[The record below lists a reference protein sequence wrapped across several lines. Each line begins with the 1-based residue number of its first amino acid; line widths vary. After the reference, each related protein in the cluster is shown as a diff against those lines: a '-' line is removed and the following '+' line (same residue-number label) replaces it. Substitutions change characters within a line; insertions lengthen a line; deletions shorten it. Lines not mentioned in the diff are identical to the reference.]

1 MGVYAEAPTPFNEI
15 ELMNEER
22 NDCMSRKPFIA
33 GNWKMHKTVEEA
45 VQFINEVKDKLP
57 SRDVV
62 DAAIGASTLQLTAVK
77 EAAKGSELQV
87 AAQNS
92 HFEDEGA
99 FTGETSPAALEA
111 LGLEYVILGHSE
123 RREIFGE
130 TDEDV
135 NKKVK
140 AVVAHGMNPIVCV
153 GETLEQ
159 KEAGETQSVVAD
171 QVKAALA
178 GLTADQVADA
188 VLAYEPLWAIGT
200 GKTATAEDANDT
212 IKEVRQTVAE
222 EFGQE
227 AADTIRIQYGG
238 SVKPNNIAEFLAQ
251 SDIDGALVG
260 GASLEAESFLALF
273 EAVK

>member
-1 MGVYAEAPTPFNEI
+1 
-15 ELMNEER
+15 
-22 NDCMSRKPFIA
+22 
-33 GNWKMHKTVEEA
+33 
-45 VQFINEVKDKLP
+45 
-57 SRDVV
+57 
-62 DAAIGASTLQLTAVK
+62 
-77 EAAKGSELQV
+77 
-87 AAQNS
+87 
-92 HFEDEGA
+92 
-99 FTGETSPAALEA
+99 
-111 LGLEYVILGHSE
+111 
-123 RREIFGE
+123 
-130 TDEDV
+130 
-135 NKKVK
+135 
-140 AVVAHGMNPIVCV
+140 MNPIVCV

-159 KEAGETQSVVAD
+159 KEAGETQAVVAD

-227 AADTIRIQYGG
+227 AADAIRIQYGG

-260 GASLEAESFLALF
+260 GASLEADSFLALF
-273 EAVK
+273 EVVK

>member
-1 MGVYAEAPTPFNEI
+1 
-15 ELMNEER
+15 
-22 NDCMSRKPFIA
+22 
-33 GNWKMHKTVEEA
+33 
-45 VQFINEVKDKLP
+45 
-57 SRDVV
+57 
-62 DAAIGASTLQLTAVK
+62 
-77 EAAKGSELQV
+77 
-87 AAQNS
+87 
-92 HFEDEGA
+92 
-99 FTGETSPAALEA
+99 
-111 LGLEYVILGHSE
+111 
-123 RREIFGE
+123 
-130 TDEDV
+130 
-135 NKKVK
+135 
-140 AVVAHGMNPIVCV
+140 MNPIVCV

-159 KEAGETQSVVAD
+159 KEAGETQAVVAD

-227 AADTIRIQYGG
+227 AADAIRIQYGG

-260 GASLEAESFLALF
+260 GASLEADSFLALF